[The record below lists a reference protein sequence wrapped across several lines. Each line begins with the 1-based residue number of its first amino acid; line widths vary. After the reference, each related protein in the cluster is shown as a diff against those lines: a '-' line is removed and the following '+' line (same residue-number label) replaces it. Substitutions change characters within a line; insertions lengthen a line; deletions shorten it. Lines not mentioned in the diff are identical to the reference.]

1 MSTTNDERPPA
12 RRRAAPQLP
21 DPMSPVAPA
30 QPAPTADTSASV
42 APAHEDARSAPT
54 RAQRT
59 ATPKVDPYDQEQ
71 WSGFTAALGGRVAV
85 EAKEL
90 LAPLAKAYGLK
101 TERAVIERL
110 VIDAARAKLPDG
122 PPAR

>member
-21 DPMSPVAPA
+21 DPMSPVAPT
-30 QPAPTADTSASV
+30 QPAPVATTAPIAV
-42 APAHEDARSAPT
+42 PREDAPAPT
-54 RAQRT
+54 RPARLT
-59 ATPKVDPYDQEQ
+59 TPKVDPYDQEQ